1 MKATVKGR
9 YEVDKSSVFATVAV
23 NAGDLKLKASMADAT
38 FVHGPSLNGLG
49 LSVEKPG
56 SFIID
61 YNVPKKDVRFQFMNS
76 VRVFDKTV
84 NLTYTHARADNR
96 VGIDGSVAFDP
107 ANKVS
112 VSYALGSG
120 NCKVKYVYTHGVL
133 RRTVLEPCYDVSK
146 NSWDFAVTRKF
157 EGGDSLRATYQMSSK
172 NLGLEWNRE
181 SKINGSFK
189 ISTSFNLAEQ
199 KKVPKI
205 IAESTWNYEM

>member
-1 MKATVKGR
+1 
-9 YEVDKSSVFATVAV
+9 
-23 NAGDLKLKASMADAT
+23 
-38 FVHGPSLNGLG
+38 
-49 LSVEKPG
+49 
-56 SFIID
+56 
-61 YNVPKKDVRFQFMNS
+61 MNS
-76 VRVFDKTV
+76 AGVFDKTV

-157 EGGDSLRATYQMSSK
+157 EGGDSLRATYQTSSK

-181 SKINGSFK
+181 SKLNGSFK
-189 ISTSFNLAEQ
+189 VICYSIGIVFFRQNLILKRNVWTS
-199 KKVPKI
+199 
-205 IAESTWNYEM
+205 